1 MKEVKVYLTKDGRL
15 VVKGRDGVV
24 KFVDVY
30 NGGGYYSALDI
41 KSQKE
46 IDEAKK
52 AREESDKK
60 FFESMKSTVPAKKK
74 RWFSR

>member
-1 MKEVKVYLTKDGRL
+1 MKEVKVYLTEEGRL
-15 VVKGRDGVV
+15 AIKGKDGVV

-46 IDEAKK
+46 IDKAKK

-60 FFESMKSTVPAKKK
+60 FFESMKSPVPAKK